1 LFSCCKGK
9 ESYCHQLQR
18 ERKDGVSCKICII
31 DYSVSVDC
39 LGDRGIGEK
48 RWRRRGRKGE
58 ESKKR

>member
-1 LFSCCKGK
+1 
-9 ESYCHQLQR
+9 LQR